1 MSWIGVCDAEQVQE
15 DFPYSGNIDG
25 KEIGIYLIDGEYYA
39 LEDVCPHA
47 YALLSGALSKMARW
61 NARCMRRYSTSKP
74 ASACMDP
81 AVATLIVTRCGYT
94 TIRSRLPLSRRTW
107 HERILD
113 FNPALPESR
122 QFTPPAEGGNGNIH
136 KPGDYHNLIWQT
148 RSRVPENWEL
158 QLIATTETLFE
169 QGAESLGELVNGL
182 NGVRMHDQQGEP
194 WSESSF
200 RAFLQVNGY

>member
-1 MSWIGVCDAEQVQE
+1 MLDETFTAFILTVLNKKQSFIYETKARRIAMSWIGVCDAEQVQE

-107 HERILD
+107 HERIHGLQ
-113 FNPALPESR
+113 PGATGKPPVYATGGRRKR
-122 QFTPPAEGGNGNIH
+122 QYP
-136 KPGDYHNLIWQT
+136 
-148 RSRVPENWEL
+148 
-158 QLIATTETLFE
+158 
-169 QGAESLGELVNGL
+169 
-182 NGVRMHDQQGEP
+182 
-194 WSESSF
+194 
-200 RAFLQVNGY
+200 

>member
-47 YALLSGALSKMARW
+47 YALLSRGFVEDGKVECPLHE
-61 NARCMRRYSTSKP
+61 
-74 ASACMDP
+74 
-81 AVATLIVTRCGYT
+81 AVFDVKTGQCLHGPGGLALIVTRCGYA
-94 TIRSRLPLSRRTW
+94 TIRSDYLYRG
-107 HERILD
+107 ERGMSESTD

-136 KPGDYHNLIWQT
+136 KHGDYHNLIWQT

-158 QLIATTETLFE
+158 QLIAT
-169 QGAESLGELVNGL
+169 GNV
-182 NGVRMHDQQGEP
+182 VRAGRGK
-194 WSESSF
+194 S
-200 RAFLQVNGY
+200 R